1 MPLPEFFVSM
11 PCFLVKCRKQVETRN
26 VYRCLVGKR
35 IVKRQLGSFI
45 KMTLREVGYEVGKW
59 MSPVEDRA

>member
-1 MPLPEFFVSM
+1 
-11 PCFLVKCRKQVETRN
+11 VETRN